1 DFCTKTATC
10 PKPNATTKAEK
21 IARKKVYEAALKAKE
36 LYARK
41 NEYAFNTL
49 IAACMEAHNALAD
62 QDNKDI
68 WTEGYFVL
76 LNLLEPI
83 IPHAASELSAALF
96 ECTNLAPIVIDTNA
110 LASDTLTL
118 AVTINGK
125 KRAEIEVSTSLDKAE
140 ILSIARESVARW
152 LQNCEIVKEIF
163 VAGKLVNF
171 VIKPQK

>member
-1 DFCTKTATC
+1 MSLA
-10 PKPNATTKAEK
+10 PHSLNA
-21 IARKKVYEAALKAKE
+21 
-36 LYARK
+36 
-41 NEYAFNTL
+41 
-49 IAACMEAHNALAD
+49 
-62 QDNKDI
+62 Q
-68 WTEGYFVL
+68 
-76 LNLLEPI
+76 
-83 IPHAASELSAALF
+83 
-96 ECTNLAPIVIDTNA
+96 NLAPIVIDTNA